1 MAIRNIKARTIT
13 SDNVIEAEKKA
24 GGKLGSKYVSY
35 LGRGGNKEED
45 RVVKLVSSEGHD
57 DKQAD
62 SEDDATE
69 GPSHMPTSDAASASF
84 GRDSWNRHSK
94 KPQSKKS
101 AQ

>member
-13 SDNVIEAEKKA
+13 SDNVIEAVKKA
-24 GGKLGSKYVSY
+24 GGKLGCKHVSY

-45 RVVKLVSSEGHD
+45 HVVKLVSSEGHD

-69 GPSHMPTSDAASASF
+69 GPSHMPSDAASASF
-84 GRDSWNRHSK
+84 GCDSWNRHSRNCD
-94 KPQSKKS
+94 
-101 AQ
+101 